1 MNTVLATLEDVFLS
15 CSDCQAELLDWRQNF
30 NKQEFCEGLI
40 NAEEDVAETL
50 KDGLQN
56 CSSSCTNVVDD
67 IDFNDFCLS
76 RISSHD
82 VFAPHARSH
91 NLSVYCRDQVFIT
104 LPMSVENDDDKKLDY
119 ENDCTSLGTYGSVNV
134 YTENGKLKGGQCRK
148 VDCECT
154 EVGLAGDR
162 CNLNC
167 PISSFDNSACNE
179 KTGLGKCCAAP
190 EDGTQLTAAN
200 CVTDI
205 LTSSFSLT
213 NVGSCVCFNAGTDD
227 VIAGFNCEE
236 KCKKCNLENGEC
248 SLATGIC
255 LCVNNAYR
263 TSIRSNLLGI
273 ANTFSEFKMT
283 KASNFYSDYLGY
295 IDKTKAFTTL
305 VYAKKYCE
313 SLRNCVGLSKDE
325 VDVYYGGDPDFSL
338 TAEECYQYF
347 TLVTNGNL
355 TFIVLGG
362 DDAQNSTSGCQM
374 WEEAIVFN
382 PVFNDFNC
390 SHGKSIGCVKKEAE
404 TKFYVILRNLV
415 EVTTTT
421 LAPVTTTTTTTLA
434 PVTTTTTT
442 TLAPVTT
449 TTTTT
454 LAPVTTT
461 TTTLAPNT
469 TEATTNT
476 TEATTT
482 TTTLAPNTTETS
494 TTTTVAPATTT
505 QAPTTTEATTTTTTL
520 APATTTQAS
529 NTTEATTTTT
539 TVAPATTT
547 LAPVTTTTT
556 TTAVTVSVTFDQQ
569 IYVACQG
576 EDVVEVTWNGYH
588 NIQEVTYEAYQSCN
602 SSGHIGLELVG
613 YHNSGHTQIVNVS
626 TNPGQV
632 RHFICVQHCLNDAKF
647 TVVCPTPLT
656 TTPNPSGESEE
667 DVKQR
672 VSEENEKQSLAGT
685 VEEEKYK
692 RIEQEQ
698 RLQQEEETKQ
708 QKNNM

>member
-1 MNTVLATLEDVFLS
+1 M
-15 CSDCQAELLDWRQNF
+15 
-30 NKQEFCEGLI
+30 
-40 NAEEDVAETL
+40 
-50 KDGLQN
+50 
-56 CSSSCTNVVDD
+56 
-67 IDFNDFCLS
+67 
-76 RISSHD
+76 
-82 VFAPHARSH
+82 
-91 NLSVYCRDQVFIT
+91 
-104 LPMSVENDDDKKLDY
+104 
-119 ENDCTSLGTYGSVNV
+119 
-134 YTENGKLKGGQCRK
+134 
-148 VDCECT
+148 
-154 EVGLAGDR
+154 
-162 CNLNC
+162 
-167 PISSFDNSACNE
+167 
-179 KTGLGKCCAAP
+179 
-190 EDGTQLTAAN
+190 
-200 CVTDI
+200 
-205 LTSSFSLT
+205 
-213 NVGSCVCFNAGTDD
+213 
-227 VIAGFNCEE
+227 
-236 KCKKCNLENGEC
+236 
-248 SLATGIC
+248 
-255 LCVNNAYR
+255 
-263 TSIRSNLLGI
+263 
-273 ANTFSEFKMT
+273 
-283 KASNFYSDYLGY
+283 
-295 IDKTKAFTTL
+295 
-305 VYAKKYCE
+305 
-313 SLRNCVGLSKDE
+313 
-325 VDVYYGGDPDFSL
+325 YYGGDPDFSL

-362 DDAQNSTSGCQM
+362 DDAQNSTSGCQR

-494 TTTTVAPATTT
+494 TTTTTAPATTT

-520 APATTTQAS
+520 APATTTQAT

-547 LAPVTTTTT
+547 LAPVTTSTT

-602 SSGHIGLELVG
+602 SSGHIVW
-613 YHNSGHTQIVNVS
+613 N
-626 TNPGQV
+626 
-632 RHFICVQHCLNDAKF
+632 
-647 TVVCPTPLT
+647 
-656 TTPNPSGESEE
+656 
-667 DVKQR
+667 
-672 VSEENEKQSLAGT
+672 
-685 VEEEKYK
+685 
-692 RIEQEQ
+692 
-698 RLQQEEETKQ
+698 
-708 QKNNM
+708 